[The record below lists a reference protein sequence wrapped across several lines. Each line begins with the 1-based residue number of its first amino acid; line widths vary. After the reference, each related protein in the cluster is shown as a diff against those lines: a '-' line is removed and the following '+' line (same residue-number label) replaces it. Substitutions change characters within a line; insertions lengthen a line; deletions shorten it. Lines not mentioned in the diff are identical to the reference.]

1 MLKFGLISK
10 WHVHASG
17 YANQLKNDPRTTIAA
32 VWDEDPER
40 GAAWAAE
47 LGAPF
52 IADYAAF
59 LASDIDAVACD
70 SPTMMH
76 KQLLVAAAKAG
87 KHIFTEKL
95 LAASSE
101 DAEAIAEAVREAGVT
116 FTISLPVKCSPAVL
130 YIKSLI
136 DEGKLGTV
144 TGARFRRSHGG
155 VSNGWLPKYWFDVSA
170 SGGGALMDLGAHPVY
185 VLAELLGAPKRV
197 TALMSE
203 LYGTGSDENCIALA
217 EFEGGVLATM
227 ETAFVTEGVPDL
239 LEVYGT
245 GGAVFMRGG
254 EVWQNIGDGPEEV
267 DDFPPSLDNPL
278 AQFISACLDGTAEPA
293 GLGLADGL
301 VMTRIVEAAYK
312 AEADGCTVVL

>member
-95 LAASSE
+95 LATTNE
-101 DAEAIAEAVREAGVT
+101 DAQAIAEAIKQAGVT
-116 FTISLPVKCSPAVL
+116 FTISLPVKCNPAVL
-130 YIKSLI
+130 YVKDLI
-136 DEGKLGTV
+136 DTGKLGRV
-144 TGARFRRSHGG
+144 TGARFRRSHSG
-155 VSNGWLPKYWFDVSA
+155 VSNNWLPDYWFDTTA
-170 SGGGALMDLGAHPVY
+170 TGGGAFMDLGAHPVY
-185 VLAELLGAPKRV
+185 IMAGLLGAPQRV
-197 TALMSE
+197 TALMSN
-203 LYGTGSDENCIALA
+203 LYGTSGDENAIALA

-245 GGAVFMRGG
+245 GGAVFMRGEQLCQNLG
-254 EVWQNIGDGPEEV
+254 EGMEEV
-267 DDFPPSLDNPL
+267 LILPQAPENPL
-278 AQFISACLDGTAEPA
+278 GQFMQACADGAAEAP
-293 GLGLADGL
+293 GLGLEDAL
-301 VMTRIVEAAYK
+301 VMTRIVEAAYA
-312 AEADGCTVVL
+312 AEQSGGTVVL